1 MDNQHEWK
9 LGYTDSG
16 DNSGKHGP
24 LWEESDKGWLKA
36 GSLVLDASVAIVL
49 DERFINR
56 IPYYLNSGIL
66 FLRFK
71 MQDNYVMS

>member
-16 DNSGKHGP
+16 DKSGKHGP

-36 GSLVLDASVAIVL
+36 GSPVPDALVAIDL
-49 DERFINR
+49 DKRFINR
-56 IPYYLNSGIL
+56 IPYDLNSGIL
-66 FLRFK
+66 FSRFK